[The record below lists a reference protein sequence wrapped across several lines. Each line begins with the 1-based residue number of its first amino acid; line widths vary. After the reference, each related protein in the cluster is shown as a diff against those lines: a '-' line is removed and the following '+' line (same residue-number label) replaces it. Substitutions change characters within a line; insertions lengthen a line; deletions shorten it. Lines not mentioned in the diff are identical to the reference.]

1 VNRTIATVLALVI
14 GSLLTN
20 ASTPARAAGWG
31 NLKGK
36 FVFDGKVPE
45 AIKLNAN
52 NPPFCAQ
59 HGLVDE
65 ALVVG
70 KEGGLANVLVYVRTK
85 KVNVHPD
92 FAASEEDT
100 VRLDNKNC
108 RFEPHILTIRLTQ
121 TLELHNSDPGFS
133 HNSNLQ
139 PLGDR
144 AINPNIP
151 PGESVEFQFG
161 RVQNLPVPV
170 VCNIHP
176 WMKGWVLPRDNPY
189 MAVSAE
195 DGSFEIKNL
204 PAGKLEFQV
213 WQEKAG
219 YLEAMKEWKRGR
231 FEMTIAEGDND
242 LGVIKVDPKLFDK

>member
-1 VNRTIATVLALVI
+1 MKRTITISLALIVGI
-14 GSLLTN
+14 LLTN

-36 FVFDGKVPE
+36 FVFDGAVPDP
-45 AIKLNAN
+45 IKLNITKDTE
-52 NPPFCAQ
+52 FCGK
-59 HGLVDE
+59 HELVDE

-70 KEGGLANVLVYVRTK
+70 AEGGLANVLIYVRSK
-85 KVNVHPD
+85 EVDVHPD
-92 FAASEEDT
+92 FEATKKDT
-100 VRLDNKNC
+100 VRMDIKNC
-108 RFEPHILTIRLTQ
+108 RFEPHLLTIRVGQ
-121 TLELHNSDPGFS
+121 TLKVRNSDPKVA
-133 HNSNLQ
+133 HNANMQ
-139 PLGDR
+139 PLGDKG
-144 AINPNIP
+144 ISPNIVKDP
-151 PGESVEFQFG
+151 EYKFG
-161 RVQNLPVPV
+161 KAQTLPIPV

-219 YLEAMKEWKRGR
+219 YLEAMHDWKRGR
-231 FEMTIAEGDND
+231 FEMTIEEGDND
-242 LGVIKVDPKLFDK
+242 LGVIKVDPKLFDE